1 MGLAAPTG
9 NQSSNRTADRYSA
22 PGSVF
27 HRVFEE
33 AAYLTRC
40 SDNKTAM
47 RVRPREFAFHYPY
60 VQVNRPGRVSWMV
73 FDLDHPDSLI
83 WESQGLPPPNL
94 IVRNRKSGS
103 SHLFY
108 AIVPVCTTENARQKP
123 IDYLKAVYRAYATV
137 LKADPDYH
145 GGPVAKTP
153 GHSWWS
159 TAELHSGVYELG
171 ELAEAVAINDAPAWA
186 KRPNVEAVS
195 HSRHCSLFELV
206 RFFAYSLVN
215 EERQSGCF
223 ESFHQRVLAKA
234 FNESQRIARAL
245 SPALPYSSIKA
256 TAKSIARWTWSRY
269 QGSSTCHRGAMRLSP
284 DLPLKE
290 KQAQAARYTHNRRTQ
305 DTASKIRAAC
315 RGLVQLGKPLTLS
328 AIASV
333 SSLTRQTVAKYQ
345 HVVAEDHHAPVSP
358 IGAGDPRV
366 PDVNFALHQIPA
378 ASFSTG
384 PGNVTLSCDDPGSAV
399 ALAAG
404 DAPGP
409 AVAPAPGDA
418 PGPIRTPSR
427 ANVSG
432 SAVAARPC
440 DASDPLHC
448 LRPTGPADAT

>member
-1 MGLAAPTG
+1 
-9 NQSSNRTADRYSA
+9 
-22 PGSVF
+22 
-27 HRVFEE
+27 
-33 AAYLTRC
+33 
-40 SDNKTAM
+40 
-47 RVRPREFAFHYPY
+47 
-60 VQVNRPGRVSWMV
+60 MV

-123 IDYLKAVYRAYATV
+123 IDYLKAVYRAYATE

-171 ELAEAVAINDAPAWA
+171 ELAEAVAINDSPAWA
-186 KRPNVEAVS
+186 KRPDVEAVS
-195 HSRHCSLFELV
+195 HSRHCSLFEMV
-206 RFFAYSLVN
+206 RFFAYSVVN

-290 KQAQAARYTHNRRTQ
+290 KQAQAARYTHNRRTR

-333 SSLTRQTVAKYQ
+333 SNLTRQTVAKYQ
-345 HVVAEDHHAPVSP
+345 HVVAEDHHAPIAP
-358 IGAGDPRV
+358 IGTGDPRG

-378 ASFSTG
+378 ASESHG
-384 PGNVTLSCDDPGSAV
+384 SGMLTLSCDDVGPAGALEHCDTPDCAVDASPGGGPSPAVGLAPSDGSGLAFAPAPLDARSPAIAPAPGDGLRPIRLPSAVYISGSAV
-399 ALAAG
+399 AL
-404 DAPGP
+404 GP
-409 AVAPAPGDA
+409 
-418 PGPIRTPSR
+418 R
-427 ANVSG
+427 
-432 SAVAARPC
+432 
-440 DASDPLHC
+440 DASDAVHR
-448 LRPTGPADAT
+448 LRPVDQANDT

>member
-1 MGLAAPTG
+1 
-9 NQSSNRTADRYSA
+9 
-22 PGSVF
+22 
-27 HRVFEE
+27 
-33 AAYLTRC
+33 
-40 SDNKTAM
+40 
-47 RVRPREFAFHYPY
+47 
-60 VQVNRPGRVSWMV
+60 MV

-83 WESQGLPPPNL
+83 WESRGLPPPNL

-108 AIVPVCTTENARQKP
+108 AIVPVCTSENARQKP

-186 KRPNVEAVS
+186 KRPNVEAVG
-195 HSRHCSLFELV
+195 HSRHCSLFEMV

-315 RGLVQLGKPLTLS
+315 RGLVQRGKPLTLS
-328 AIASV
+328 AIASI
-333 SSLTRQTVAKYQ
+333 SNLTRQTVAKYQ

-358 IGAGDPRV
+358 IGAGDPRG

-378 ASFSTG
+378 ASFSNG
-384 PGNVTLSCDDPGSAV
+384 PGNVTLSCDDSRHAGS
-399 ALAAG
+399 LESSAAPEPASAA
-404 DAPGP
+404 APGDCP
-409 AVAPAPGDA
+409 GPGVAPASRDA
-418 PGPIRTPSR
+418 PDPPIAPAPADALIPIRTPLD

-432 SAVAARPC
+432 SSVAPGPRDALNAV
-440 DASDPLHC
+440 HC
-448 LRPTGPADAT
+448 WQPVDQEDVT

>member
-1 MGLAAPTG
+1 M
-9 NQSSNRTADRYSA
+9 
-22 PGSVF
+22 
-27 HRVFEE
+27 FEE

-60 VQVNRPGRVSWMV
+60 VQVNRPGRVSWLV

-123 IDYLKAVYRAYATV
+123 IDYLKAVYRAYATI

-159 TAELHSGVYELG
+159 TAELHSSVYELG

-195 HSRHCSLFELV
+195 HSRHCSLFEMV

-290 KQAQAARYTHNRRTQ
+290 KQAQAARYTHNQRTQ
-305 DTASKIRAAC
+305 ATASKIRAAC

-345 HVVAEDHHAPVSP
+345 HVVAEDHHAPVAP
-358 IGAGDPRV
+358 IGAGDPRG

-378 ASFSTG
+378 ASFFNG
-384 PGNVTLSCDDPGSAV
+384 PGNVTLSCDDQGSAVASASGGDPAPAAASAPGDDPDPTVASAPGDDPDPAVASAPGDDPDPAVASVSGDAPGSAV
-399 ALAAG
+399 A
-404 DAPGP
+404 PGP
-409 AVAPAPGDA
+409 CDGAD
-418 PGPIRTPSR
+418 PI
-427 ANVSG
+427 
-432 SAVAARPC
+432 
-440 DASDPLHC
+440 HC
-448 LRPTGPADAT
+448 LRPTGPAKFS